1 MASVQ
6 IGTSLNNPNTSDILI
21 PKNFT
26 LSANATFKG
35 TLNLQNATSVTL
47 PPAERTLINGVV
59 LSSTISTNGVPVGS
73 IAIWYTSADPPT
85 GWVPCDGRTVNGVT
99 IPNLTG
105 RFVMCASTV
114 YPVNGSGG
122 STTQGIGVVNFPS
135 HNHNYNTTNNITTND
150 GGSHTHAV
158 WDNKIANTS
167 SVGARFHGRAPI
179 NGATASFTT
188 SESGAHAHATNPN
201 TDTYGSSSTSFNI
214 IPPYYSLIYI
224 IKLS

>member
-6 IGTSLNNPNTSDILI
+6 IGTSLNNPNTSDIII

-47 PPAERTLINGVV
+47 PPAERTFINGTV

-73 IAIWYTSADPPT
+73 IAIWYTSTDPPT

-105 RFVMCASTV
+105 RFVMCASTT

-122 STTQGIGVVNFPS
+122 STTQGIDVVNFPS
-135 HNHNYNTTNNITTND
+135 HSHNYITTNNITTND
-150 GGSHTHAV
+150 GGDHTHAV
-158 WDNKIANTS
+158 WDNKLSGS
-167 SVGARFHGRAPI
+167 SSIGARFHGRAPN
-179 NGATASFTT
+179 NGASASFTT
-188 SESGAHAHATNPN
+188 SSDGDHAHTTNPN
-201 TDTYGSSSTSFNI
+201 TNTYGSSSTSFNI